1 MPPRDP
7 AHDGGQDVG
16 IEGVVAFDRSPT
28 QAPFPRLCSVG
39 ATCFGAKNSKKSSAA
54 FPIPTRVPGATDPR
68 VGVIDNGIGSALAP
82 WTLGRIDHLTA
93 TQVDAVHGTNVAG
106 ILLAGQ
112 SANGP
117 AIPPERGGRE
127 LHDGAEEM
135 AGSICRRERRWGV
148 ATGAVSLLWRSLAR
162 HGSGLGRGRR
172 SNLDRHVYSV
182 NPSQITM
189 Q

>member
-135 AGSICRRERRWGV
+135 AGMVLFLCS
-148 ATGAVSLLWRSLAR
+148 GAVS
-162 HGSGLGRGRR
+162 
-172 SNLDRHVYSV
+172 HVTGQALVVDGGQTSIGMSTQST
-182 NPSQITM
+182 PLK
-189 Q
+189 